1 MSDLFT
7 QKSAGSAKRREVL
20 KTEGIQQQQQQKPL
34 KNLIMKEER
43 SWRAENE
50 SLYSLYHTV
59 VCD

>member
-7 QKSAGSAKRREVL
+7 QKSAGSAKGREVL
-20 KTEGIQQQQQQKPL
+20 KTEGIQQQQQKTL

-43 SWRAENE
+43 SWRAEYE